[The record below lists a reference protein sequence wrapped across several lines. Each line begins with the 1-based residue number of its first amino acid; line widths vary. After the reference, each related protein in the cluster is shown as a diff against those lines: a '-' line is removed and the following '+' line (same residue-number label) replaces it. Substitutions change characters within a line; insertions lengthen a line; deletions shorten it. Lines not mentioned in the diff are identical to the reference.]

1 MPLVVVNLK
10 FIVIENWNINSIEQ
24 QSIPFSL
31 VYITLFNKKVQ
42 DFNHC
47 PCNSPS

>member
-1 MPLVVVNLK
+1 MPLVVK
-10 FIVIENWNINSIEQ
+10 FIVNENWNINNIKQ

-42 DFNHC
+42 NFNHC
-47 PCNSPS
+47 PYISPS